1 MYQRNENK
9 RQSSVSKPG
18 PLQKEDMSDNVKK
31 NNDISV
37 PKKLE
42 CEIKGNHT
50 ENSEVENGG
59 NHVGNNANS
68 EYFWKEKGSKM
79 TVVFYAVLAPH
90 FNFSAYEGDKIYMRF
105 GGPAFGSFNDDVVEV
120 HPGR

>member
-9 RQSSVSKPG
+9 RPSSVSKPG
-18 PLQKEDMSDNVKK
+18 PLQKEMSDNVKK

-42 CEIKGNHT
+42 CEIKGTHN
-50 ENSEVENGG
+50 ENSVVENGG
-59 NHVGNNANS
+59 NHVGDNANS
-68 EYFWKEKGSKM
+68 EYFWKDKGSKM

-90 FNFSAYEGDKIYMRF
+90 FKFSAHEGDKIYMRF
-105 GGPAFGSFNDDVVEV
+105 GGPAFGSFNDNVVEV